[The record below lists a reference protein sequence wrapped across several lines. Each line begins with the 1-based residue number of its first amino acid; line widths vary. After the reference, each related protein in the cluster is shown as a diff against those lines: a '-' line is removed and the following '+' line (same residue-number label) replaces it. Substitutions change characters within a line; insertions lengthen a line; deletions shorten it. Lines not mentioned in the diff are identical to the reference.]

1 MRVLVIGDKQ
11 LSSWSLRPWL
21 VLRHLGLDFE
31 ERSLPLDTE
40 RFRNDIRQWSP
51 TGRVP
56 VLLDGTLRVWDSLAI
71 CEYASELAGGRGWP
85 ESREA
90 RADARS
96 IAAEMHSGFAALRRT
111 WPMQAASRGLSVR
124 LGKDAAADVARVET
138 IWSERRER
146 HATLG
151 PWLYGG
157 FSIADAM
164 YAPVALRFASYGAT
178 LDPLAQ
184 GYVEQWL
191 ADAHLQAWLEGA
203 AAELRAAGTATIE
216 H

>member
-21 VLRHLGLDFE
+21 VLRHLGLEFE

-40 RFRNDIRQWSP
+40 LFRSEVKQWSP

-71 CEYASELAGGRGWP
+71 CEYASELAGGSGWP

-90 RADARS
+90 RADARAIS
-96 IAAEMHSGFAALRRT
+96 AEMHSGFAAMRRT
-111 WPMQAASRGLSVR
+111 WPMQAASRGLPAA
-124 LGKDAAADVARVET
+124 LGRDAAADVARIEA

-146 HATLG
+146 HVAQG
-151 PWLYGG
+151 PWLYGR
-157 FSIADAM
+157 FCIADAM
-164 YAPVALRFASYGAT
+164 YAPVALRFASYGAR
-178 LDPLAQ
+178 LDTLAQ
-184 GYVEQWL
+184 AYVEQWL
-191 ADAHLQAWLEGA
+191 ADAHLNAWLEGA
-203 AAELRAAGTATIE
+203 AAELRAAGTTTIE

>member
-21 VLRHLGLDFE
+21 VLHHLGLEFE
-31 ERSLPLDTE
+31 ERPLPLDTE
-40 RFRNDIRQWSP
+40 RFHSEIRQWSP

-56 VLLDGTLRVWDSLAI
+56 VLVDGTLRVWDSLAI
-71 CEYASELAGGRGWP
+71 CEYASELAAGRGWP

-111 WPMQAASRGLSVR
+111 WPMQAASRGLAAS
-124 LGKDAAADVARVET
+124 LGQDAAAELARIEA
-138 IWSERRER
+138 IWSERLER
-146 HATLG
+146 HAEQG
-151 PWLYGG
+151 PWLYGA

-164 YAPVALRFASYGAT
+164 YAPVALRFASYGAR
-178 LDPLAQ
+178 LGPLAQ
-184 GYVEQWL
+184 RYVEQWL

>member
-1 MRVLVIGDKQ
+1 MRLLVIGDKQ

-21 VLRHLGLDFE
+21 ALRHLGLEFE

-40 RFRNDIRQWSP
+40 QFRSEVKQWSP

-56 VLLDGTLRVWDSLAI
+56 VLIDGTLQVWDSLAI
-71 CEYASELAGGRGWP
+71 CEYASELASGRGWP

-111 WPMQAASRGLSVR
+111 WPLQAASRGLTVR
-124 LGKDAAADVARVET
+124 LGEDAAADVARVEE

-146 HATLG
+146 HGALG
-151 PWLYGG
+151 PWLYGA
-157 FSIADAM
+157 FCIADAM
-164 YAPVALRFASYGAT
+164 YAPVALRFASYGARLGT
-178 LDPLAQ
+178 LAQ

-191 ADAHLQAWLEGA
+191 ADAHLRTWLEGA
-203 AAELRAAGTATIE
+203 AAELRAAGSATIE